1 MFIGNCLAP
10 LVGDLNAPRNL
21 GKKSGGRGEGN
32 LTFPS
37 ANVSLEG
44 EGMCRMNS
52 V

>member
-1 MFIGNCLAP
+1 M
-10 LVGDLNAPRNL
+10 GDLNALRNL
-21 GKKSGGRGEGN
+21 GKKSGDRGEGN

-44 EGMCRMNS
+44 EGVYRMNS